1 MEHLLRGVLADG
13 ARDTRRAGRHRAHL
27 TLTLTLAL
35 TLTKARGLPTGD
47 SLVEDDQLEL
57 ASRLEVSAKAKGVEL
72 LLPVDYV
79 VADRF
84 EGGEHSA
91 KVVSCTHYGC
101 TYYGEHSAKVFT
113 LTLTRALTLTMNLAL
128 ALTLT

>member
-1 MEHLLRGVLADG
+1 MAF
-13 ARDTRRAGRHRAHL
+13 TPSSRRAPCRRA
-27 TLTLTLAL
+27 TAWSSTNPNPNPNPNPKPNSSPNPNPNPNSSPNSNQGA
-35 TLTKARGLPTGD
+35 
-47 SLVEDDQLEL
+47 
-57 ASRLEVSAKAKGVEL
+57 RLEVSAKAKGVEL

-113 LTLTRALTLTMNLAL
+113 LTLTLALTLTMNLAL